1 MDVAEW
7 LALQLAVASTAWL
20 VAAQVGM
27 LFQEAACALKV
38 ALRLTKK
45 RVSLQVVLRAA
56 SMSGA
61 RLPRLLVAML
71 VVALAMPASLLPVC

>member
-1 MDVAEW
+1 MW
-7 LALQLAVASTAWL
+7 LALQRAVVSTAWL

-38 ALRLTKK
+38 ALMKK
-45 RVSLQVVLRAA
+45 MVMLQAVLMAA

-61 RLPRLLVAML
+61 RLPRLVMAML
-71 VVALAMPASLLPVC
+71 VVALAMPTSLLRVR